1 MKISR
6 KTWHYQVIQNG
17 VLWHSGWNN
26 HSNSLCLYFW
36 QVMWCLFTPIG
47 TALLAFSI
55 PYSLI
60 LLAIQQ
66 EPTGGFVLYAG
77 IGLTAIFIGCAAI
90 LLIAVDYISEKR
102 KAAKRKKILAKH
114 GSYSAYH
121 IYERQKEKQKAEQ
134 KQPSLFLSWLRAK
147 KDKVCPIIEVVK

>member
-6 KTWHYQVIQNG
+6 KTWHYQVLQNG
-17 VLWHSGWNN
+17 VLWHSGIYYPSKN
-26 HSNSLCLYFW
+26 LCLYFW
-36 QVMWCLFTPIG
+36 QVMWCLFMPIG
-47 TALLAFSI
+47 TALVAFSI
-55 PYSLI
+55 PCSLI

-66 EPTGGFVLYAG
+66 EPTGWFVLYAG
-77 IGLTAIFIGCAAI
+77 IGFTATFVGCAAI
-90 LLIAVDYISEKR
+90 LLIAANYISEKR

-121 IYERQKEKQKAEQ
+121 DYERQKEKAKQ
-134 KQPSLFLSWLRAK
+134 KQPSLFLSWLKAK

>member
-1 MKISR
+1 M
-6 KTWHYQVIQNG
+6 
-17 VLWHSGWNN
+17 
-26 HSNSLCLYFW
+26 
-36 QVMWCLFTPIG
+36 PIG

-66 EPTGGFVLYAG
+66 EPTGWFVLYAG
-77 IGLTAIFIGCAAI
+77 IGLSATVIGCAAI
-90 LLIAVDYISEKR
+90 LLIAASYISEKR
-102 KAAKRKKILAKH
+102 KDAKTKKILAKH

-121 IYERQKEKQKAEQ
+121 DYEWQKKEAKQ
-134 KQPSLFLSWLRAK
+134 KQPSLFLSWLKAK